1 MMDNESVRD
10 TRNSSVVL
18 LALLLAVA
26 VVWAIA
32 GTVVAAKRSRTL
44 AETEKSAA
52 AYRQDSEQKLADLQ
66 RRNGE
71 MEKAVADAEVKFQEA
86 ERGRQMALAEY
97 RKHQEKLLSEKKS
110 ATAVKAD
117 GKAKPGDNKA
127 KPVIKAKAGAA
138 KTTKKVVHK
147 PSTHSAAGLPH
158 KTSTL

>member
-32 GTVVAAKRSRTL
+32 GTVMAAKRSRTL
-44 AETEKSAA
+44 AESEKTAA
-52 AYRQDSEQKLADLQ
+52 AYRQDSEQRLADLQ
-66 RRNGE
+66 RRNSE

-97 RKHQEKLLSEKKS
+97 RKHQEKLLSEKKT
-110 ATAVKAD
+110 ATVVKAD
-117 GKAKPGDNKA
+117 GKAKPGDKA
-127 KPVIKAKAGAA
+127 KSGIKAKAGA
-138 KTTKKVVHK
+138 KTKKVTHK
-147 PSTHSAAGLPH
+147 PATHTAAGLTH